1 MECLFVALKINS
13 KTKRLTNMENT
24 LFKFVILVFIVFINN
39 IFAQV
44 GIGTNV
50 PESSAQLDVNSSTRG
65 FLPPRLTMAER
76 NAIVSP
82 ANGLQIFNTTTGC
95 INYYIGTGWQEVC
108 GTAITDFY
116 PVNSVFCASGPTAV
130 IDVLNP
136 TTGKTWMDRNLG
148 ATQKA
153 TSSSDAAAYGD
164 LYQWGRGNDGHQ
176 CRNSVTTSTLSSSD
190 QPGHGNFI
198 LAPTSQKNWRSP
210 QNVNLWQGINGV
222 NNPCPTGYRIPTEIE
237 FDLDKASWSQ
247 SGSFWGLGPLK
258 FTLGGRRNG
267 INGAFELVNSQ
278 GVYWTSNYSGTLS
291 RNFTFPIGSVSSY
304 DRERANGY
312 SIRCIKN

>member
-1 MECLFVALKINS
+1 MKTIHILLLFI
-13 KTKRLTNMENT
+13 
-24 LFKFVILVFIVFINN
+24 IPFITFS
-39 IFAQV
+39 QV

-130 IDVLNP
+130 VDVTNP

-164 LYQWGRGNDGHQ
+164 LYQWGRRSDGHQ
-176 CRNSVTTSTLSSSD
+176 CRTSATTSTLSSSD

-198 LAPTSQKNWRSP
+198 KAQLTSPWDWRSP
-210 QNVNLWQGINGV
+210 QNTNLWQGANGV
-222 NNPCPTGYRIPTEIE
+222 NNPCPIGYRIPSSAELNSE
-237 FDLDKASWSQ
+237 RLSWNTNTS
-247 SGSFWGLGPLK
+247 
-258 FTLGGRRNG
+258 T
-267 INGAFELVNSQ
+267 GAFGSLLAFPVAGDRVDSDGSLSLAGTFGYYWSSSFS
-278 GVYWTSNYSGTLS
+278 GVY
-291 RNFTFPIGSVSSY
+291 SSMLRFNISFS
-304 DRERANGY
+304 DMMLNQRGY
-312 SIRCIKN
+312 GHSIRCIKN